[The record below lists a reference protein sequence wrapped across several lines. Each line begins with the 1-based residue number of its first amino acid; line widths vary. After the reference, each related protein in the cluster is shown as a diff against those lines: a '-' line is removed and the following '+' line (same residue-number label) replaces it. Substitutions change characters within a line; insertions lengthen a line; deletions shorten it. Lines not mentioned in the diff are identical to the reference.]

1 MFILRIEAQ
10 YDIQDTKEYYIPGP
24 INVEKLWF
32 IESTV
37 LRIWRSERLMKV
49 TDHRRVC
56 MHIVVIKDTGN
67 RNILLFGPYMT
78 FFIE

>member
-1 MFILRIEAQ
+1 
-10 YDIQDTKEYYIPGP
+10 
-24 INVEKLWF
+24 
-32 IESTV
+32 
-37 LRIWRSERLMKV
+37 MKV

-78 FFIE
+78 FFIEQPTKFPVLSYNVTFVYCTVF

>member
-1 MFILRIEAQ
+1 
-10 YDIQDTKEYYIPGP
+10 
-24 INVEKLWF
+24 
-32 IESTV
+32 
-37 LRIWRSERLMKV
+37 MKV